1 MKRCYKEREIKSI
14 MQRELELPI
23 VVTERIVDVLHQ
35 TCTDYSE
42 SDCKEKVVSYKKKA
56 KVRRQFVALFAI
68 CLFGIGTTVGAM
80 ELKKWHEYAAEEF
93 HASVEQQDKLT
104 TDGLAA
110 NPAISVT
117 DNGVTVSVEQV
128 VADSYSEYIL
138 LKVEAPKNVEL
149 PLEFGFASEF
159 AYGENSELSF
169 EEPTI
174 RRCSGQALIDWNE
187 ETGQLER
194 INGESNVVYYA
205 YMIYSTQEDVL
216 QGKEITIRLK
226 DIIEYLPKAQSQV
239 VLEGEWALTLPLEVQ
254 QNAQKE
260 MVTYKMLSNKEGK
273 MNHVLNWENVTMTP
287 IQLMIE
293 FDYQD
298 TIPYSEENESFCELT
313 SVLPHVKKIKLKNG
327 DILEIDTKSND
338 YVEFK
343 NDEKTQNKYEEF
355 TKLRDYEAANRTI
368 QICGEW
374 SVKLCV
380 NFSAAAKVQ
389 TEDNNI
395 WQSGIINPE
404 EVEELVV
411 EYQGEEYSY
420 KVVK

>member
-1 MKRCYKEREIKSI
+1 MKRCYKEREIKVI

-23 VVTERIVDVLHQ
+23 VVTEKIADVLHQ
-35 TCTDYSE
+35 TCMDYNE
-42 SDCKEKVVSYKKKA
+42 SDCKDKVINYKKKA
-56 KVRRQFVALFAI
+56 KIRRQFVALFAI

-93 HASVEQQDKLT
+93 HADAEQQDKLAT
-104 TDGLAA
+104 EGLAVS
-110 NPAISVT
+110 PGISVT

-128 VADSYSEYIL
+128 IADSYSEYIL
-138 LKVEAPKNVEL
+138 LKVEAPENVEL

-169 EEPTI
+169 EETTI
-174 RRCSGQALIDWNE
+174 RRCSGQSLINWNE
-187 ETGQLER
+187 KTGQLER
-194 INGESNVVYYA
+194 VNDESNVVYYA
-205 YMIYSTQEDVL
+205 YMIYSTQENIL
-216 QGKEITIRLK
+216 QGNEITIRLK
-226 DIIEYLPKAQSQV
+226 DIVEYLPKAQSQV
-239 VLEGEWALTLPLEVQ
+239 VLEGEWDITLPQDVQ
-254 QNAQKE
+254 ENAQKG
-260 MVTYKMLSNKEGK
+260 MMTYKLMSNMEEK

-287 IQLMIE
+287 IQLMME

-298 TIPYSEENESFCELT
+298 TIPYSEENGSFCELT

-327 DILEIDTKSND
+327 DVLEIDAESND

-343 NDEKTQNKYEEF
+343 NDDRTQQEYEEF
-355 TKLRDYEAANRTI
+355 TRRRDYKEASQAI
-368 QICGEW
+368 QTCDEW

-380 NFSAAAKVQ
+380 NFSAAARVYA
-389 TEDNNI
+389 EASNV
-395 WQSGIINPE
+395 WQSGIIDPE